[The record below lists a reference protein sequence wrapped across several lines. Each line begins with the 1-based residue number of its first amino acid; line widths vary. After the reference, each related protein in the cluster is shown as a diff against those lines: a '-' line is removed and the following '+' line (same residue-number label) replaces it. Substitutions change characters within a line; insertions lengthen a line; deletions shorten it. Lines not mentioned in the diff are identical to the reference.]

1 MHASFNEKGMKSLCL
16 KLLAGASLMVSC
28 ADQYMVNG
36 TSSVQAL
43 EGKTLYLKVFQD
55 DDMHII
61 DSARVVHG
69 RFPFSGVM
77 DSITMANVFLENT
90 SVMPLVLEDGR
101 VEMKIGEIT
110 QSATGTPLN
119 DSLSRFIMRKTQ
131 IDAQM
136 AELPHRESQM
146 IMDGMDHDLILRRL
160 SQEARELS
168 EQNDRLVTR
177 FIISNYNNVLGPGI
191 FMILTNSLEYP
202 ILNPQIEEILSD
214 APPYFLNN
222 PYVKEYIKA
231 AEANMKKIHEY

>member
-1 MHASFNEKGMKSLCL
+1 MHAGFNDISMKSLCL
-16 KLLAGASLMVSC
+16 MLLPSVLLLISC
-28 ADQYMVNG
+28 ADQYVVNG

-43 EGKTLYLKVFQD
+43 EGKTLYLKVFRD
-55 DDMHII
+55 DDMHTI

-69 RFPFSGVM
+69 RFRFSGVM
-77 DSITMANVFLENT
+77 DSITMANVFMDNS

-101 VEMKIGEIT
+101 VEMKIGEIS

-119 DSLSRFIMRKTQ
+119 DTLSRFIQRKTQ

-146 IMDGMDHDLILRRL
+146 IMDGIDHELIVRRL
-160 SQEARELS
+160 SEEAQELS
-168 EQNDRLVTR
+168 AQNDRLVTR

-191 FMILTNSLEYP
+191 FMILTSGLEYP
-202 ILNPQIEEILSD
+202 IMNPQIEEILSD

>member
-1 MHASFNEKGMKSLCL
+1 MSKLCAT
-16 KLLAGASLMVSC
+16 LLAGVCLLTSC

-36 TSSVQAL
+36 VSSVQGL
-43 EGKTLYLKVFQD
+43 EGKTLYLKVFRD
-55 DDMHII
+55 DDMHAI

-69 RFPFSGVM
+69 RFRFSGVM
-77 DSITMANVFLENT
+77 DSITMANVFVGNT

-101 VEMKIGEIT
+101 VEMNIGEIA

-119 DSLSRFIMRKTQ
+119 DTLSRFIQRKTQ

-146 IMDGMDHDLILRRL
+146 IMDGMDHDYIVRRL
-160 SQEARELS
+160 TQEAKALS
-168 EQNDRLVTR
+168 EENDRLVTR
-177 FIISNYNNVLGPGI
+177 FIINNYNNVLGPGV
-191 FMILTNSLEYP
+191 FMILTSGLEFP

-214 APPYFLNN
+214 APPYFLNQ

-231 AEANMKKIHEY
+231 AEANMKKIHDY

>member
-1 MHASFNEKGMKSLCL
+1 MSAGFNEISMKSLCL
-16 KLLAGASLMVSC
+16 TFFASVLLLVSC

-43 EGKTLYLKVFQD
+43 EGKTLYLKVFRD
-55 DDMHII
+55 DDMHTI

-69 RFPFSGVM
+69 RFRFSGVM
-77 DSITMANVFLENT
+77 DSTIMANVFLDSA

-101 VEMKIGEIT
+101 VEMKIGEII

-119 DSLSRFIMRKTQ
+119 DSLSHFIQRKMQ

-136 AELPHRESQM
+136 AELPHRESEM
-146 IMDGMDHDLILRRL
+146 IMDGMDHELVMRRL
-160 SQEARELS
+160 VQEARELT
-168 EQNDRLVTR
+168 EQSDRLITR

-191 FMILTNSLEYP
+191 FMILTNGLEYP
-202 ILNPQIEEILSD
+202 ILNPQIDEILSD